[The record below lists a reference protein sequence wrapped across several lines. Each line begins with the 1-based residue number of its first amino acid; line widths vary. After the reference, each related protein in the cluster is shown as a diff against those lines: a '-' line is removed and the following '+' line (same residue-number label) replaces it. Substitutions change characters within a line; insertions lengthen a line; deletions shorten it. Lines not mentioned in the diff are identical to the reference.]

1 MRYRSSPFGHCSTAI
16 RIMIIAR
23 ARKNRADDTKA
34 RNQRQIITLYLLTE
48 SILAHCR
55 YVTTEKLSK
64 LKQIFIIPTYQ
75 GVWRSRPYPL
85 WKDYTQTRSIGE
97 LDTILQE
104 EKAFKL
110 LV

>member
-1 MRYRSSPFGHCSTAI
+1 MWKRLLLHDYKEIYALQIQSFRHCSTAI

-55 YVTTEKLSK
+55 YVTTEN
-64 LKQIFIIPTYQ
+64 
-75 GVWRSRPYPL
+75 
-85 WKDYTQTRSIGE
+85 
-97 LDTILQE
+97 
-104 EKAFKL
+104 
-110 LV
+110 LVN